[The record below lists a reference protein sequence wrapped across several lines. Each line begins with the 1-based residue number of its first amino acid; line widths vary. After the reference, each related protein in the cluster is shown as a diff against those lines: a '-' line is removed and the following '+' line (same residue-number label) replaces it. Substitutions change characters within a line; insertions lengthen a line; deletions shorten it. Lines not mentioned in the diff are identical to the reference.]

1 MQEFLQFAAGV
12 MGVDA
17 DRLSADTQYGQFE
30 VWDSLMQMRL
40 IMEIEDRYNIE
51 IPIDE
56 VAEIT
61 KLGDFYKYI
70 QK

>member
-1 MQEFLQFAAGV
+1 MQEFLQFAAQV

-17 DRLSADTQYGQFE
+17 ARLSEDTQYGQFE

-40 IMEIEDRYNIE
+40 IMEIEEHYDIE

-56 VAEIT
+56 VADIE